1 MKSIATYLAKFSAA
15 TVILAGV
22 TLLAPFIYAFVAW
35 LMGLAFPNT
44 FAALFELIGWKHSPF
59 VAGLAVGIVRAV
71 FLSFDLIRFPFK
83 FAAKD

>member
-1 MKSIATYLAKFSAA
+1 MKSIATYLAKLSAA
-15 TVILAGV
+15 TVIIAGM

-44 FAALFELIGWKHSPF
+44 FAALFELVGWKYSPF
-59 VAGLAVGIVRAV
+59 TTGLAVGIVRVV
-71 FLSFDLIRFPFK
+71 FLSFDLICFPFN